1 MTVYLTADTHFNHT
15 NIIKYCHRPFKT
27 IEEMNDTLVINWN
40 RVVKINDMVIFLGD
54 LGFKDNGN
62 IWVSKLNGNKLLIR
76 GNHDKSG
83 KPNTVFEYNNEI
95 FLLTHRM
102 IPMTDRNI
110 WNIHGH
116 SHDKGILVDKENK
129 SMCVSTELTGYTPI
143 DIDKLLSMR

>member
-83 KPNTVFEYNNEI
+83 KPNTVFE
-95 FLLTHRM
+95 
-102 IPMTDRNI
+102 
-110 WNIHGH
+110 
-116 SHDKGILVDKENK
+116 
-129 SMCVSTELTGYTPI
+129 
-143 DIDKLLSMR
+143 

>member
-102 IPMTDRNI
+102 IPIADRNI